1 LLDKVKAPW
10 DLSNLLSGVYCVDDA
25 ETARTLSAQLKP
37 HESVITPDGTW
48 FGSGWIKIIRA
59 KDSKT
64 GVLQREKE
72 LRLLKQRQEELHIE
86 IEAFEDQLETA
97 ETGLKDA
104 EVTRE
109 SIQQQ
114 DNSLGSEL
122 SVKSA
127 NSARIRPGWNIS
139 NAVWSRSV
147 TILMS

>member
-1 LLDKVKAPW
+1 MTPKRREPYPP
-10 DLSNLLSGVYCVDDA
+10 NLKS
-25 ETARTLSAQLKP
+25 

-86 IEAFEDQLETA
+86 IESFEDQLETA

-104 EVTRE
+104 EVH
-109 SIQQQ
+109 
-114 DNSLGSEL
+114 
-122 SVKSA
+122 
-127 NSARIRPGWNIS
+127 ARIDSATGQQPGQRTVGKKRRVQCAFGPAGTS
-139 NAVWSRSV
+139 ATPAGTGLQRY
-147 TILMS
+147 

>member
-1 LLDKVKAPW
+1 MMPKRPEPYPP
-10 DLSNLLSGVYCVDDA
+10 S
-25 ETARTLSAQLKP
+25 LKP

-72 LRLLKQRQEELHIE
+72 LRLLKQRQEDLHIE

-104 EVTRE
+104 EVH
-109 SIQQQ
+109 
-114 DNSLGSEL
+114 
-122 SVKSA
+122 
-127 NSARIRPGWNIS
+127 ARIDSATG
-139 NAVWSRSV
+139 
-147 TILMS
+147 